1 MSKLIGVLFDV
12 SGSMKYPFEN
22 LSNKKYSIKA
32 KSNSLL
38 SILTNISKNL
48 KIDLFTLL
56 FGSKPTEISDFLL
69 LLKLINSFLKDLQL
83 DDSNPKERFIELML
97 RYGPQELKK
106 YIYSE
111 YGPSDKLMSF
121 ICELIKKNDKL
132 GLNIYNNLPQQAKES
147 RLIYSTLSYGYNNI
161 THVFQ
166 KMNSIDLE
174 IIKQIKDTFNFCIE
188 DIFSQ
193 MFKKMEE
200 DNDFKNKNYTL
211 IRSDNLDIIINEI
224 YFKHLENHL
233 KYSVYIKIIIV
244 KKY

>member
-12 SGSMKYPFEN
+12 SFSMKYPFKN

-83 DDSNPKERFIELML
+83 DDSNPKERFIELMS

-111 YGPSDKLMSF
+111 YEPSDKLMSF

-132 GLNIYNNLPQQAKES
+132 GLKIYNNLPQQAKES

-166 KMNSIDLE
+166 KM
-174 IIKQIKDTFNFCIE
+174 K
-188 DIFSQ
+188 
-193 MFKKMEE
+193 
-200 DNDFKNKNYTL
+200 
-211 IRSDNLDIIINEI
+211 
-224 YFKHLENHL
+224 
-233 KYSVYIKIIIV
+233 
-244 KKY
+244 

>member
-12 SGSMKYPFEN
+12 SGSMEYPFKN

-38 SILTNISKNL
+38 SILTNISKNF

-56 FGSKPTEISDFLL
+56 FGSKSTEISDFLL

-83 DDSNPKERFIELML
+83 DDSNPKERFIELMS
-97 RYGPQELKK
+97 RYSPQELKK

-111 YGPSDKLMSF
+111 YGPSDKIMSF

-132 GLNIYNNLPQQAKES
+132 GLNIYNNLPQQSKES
-147 RLIYSTLSYGYNNI
+147 GLIYDAYNNI
-161 THVFQ
+161 IHVFQ
-166 KMNSIDLE
+166 TINSIDLE
-174 IIKQIKDTFNFCIE
+174 IIKE

-193 MFKKMEE
+193 IFKKME
-200 DNDFKNKNYTL
+200 N
-211 IRSDNLDIIINEI
+211 
-224 YFKHLENHL
+224 
-233 KYSVYIKIIIV
+233 
-244 KKY
+244 